1 MKMNFILRGIHS
13 NDLDQALGLS
23 RQFSLLNLPFDRKVI
38 SEKIETSQASFRGEL
53 AKEDAEYVFVVE
65 DVEQKFVAGSSQV
78 LAKHG
83 KPGEPT
89 YSFQVLKKERFS
101 KELGVGFIHQIL
113 RMKIN
118 ENGPTELGGLVVDRA
133 YRSRPEKVGR
143 LASLGRFLMIG
154 MFPERF
160 EEELYAQM
168 APPLTEEGRSE
179 FWEALGRRFTGMP
192 YQEADLLSQQNKEF
206 IRSLFPEEDIYLA
219 LLDSK
224 ARLVLGRVG
233 PETLPALHLLES
245 IGFTAT
251 NEVDP
256 FDGGPHVGCKAKN
269 VSLIKNGRRLKVAAQ
284 KPGPFSENG
293 FVATMR
299 DSEFTGGSSAYSLQG
314 EEIVLPEKTMRVMEL
329 SAGEDVYFTPM
340 SVGKTRGRSSAKP

>member
-1 MKMNFILRGIHS
+1 MNFILRGINT
-13 NDLDQALGLS
+13 NDLDQVLGLA
-23 RQFSLLNLPFDRKVI
+23 RQFSLLNLPYDRKVI
-38 SEKIETSQASFRGEL
+38 AEKIEISQASFRGEL
-53 AKEDAEYVFVVE
+53 PKEEAIYVFVVE
-65 DVEQKFVAGSSQV
+65 DVEQNFVAGSSQI

-113 RMKIN
+113 RMRIN
-118 ENGPTELGGLVVDRA
+118 EDGPTELGGLVVDRA
-133 YRSRPEKVGR
+133 YRSRPEKIGR
-143 LASLGRFLMIG
+143 LASLGRFLYIG
-154 MFPERF
+154 MFPEQF

-206 IRSLFPEEDIYLA
+206 IRSLFPEEDIYLC

-245 IGFTAT
+245 IGFTST

-256 FDGGPHVGCKAKN
+256 FDGGPHIGCKAKN
-269 VSLIKNGRRLKVAAQ
+269 VTLIKNGRHLKVA
-284 KPGPFSENG
+284 KPKPASFVESG
-293 FVATMR
+293 FIGFMR
-299 DSEFTGGSSAYSLQG
+299 EQEFFGGNSAYAIEG
-314 EEIVLPEKTMRVMEL
+314 DEIILPDKTMRTL
-329 SAGEDVYFTPM
+329 ALNPGEQIYFTPNTT
-340 SVGKTRGRSSAKP
+340 GKSRGRQHAKA

>member
-1 MKMNFILRGIHS
+1 MNFVMRGIQHE
-13 NDLDQALGLS
+13 DLDNVMALA
-23 RQFSLLNLPFDRKVI
+23 RQFHLLNLPHDKKAI
-38 SEKIETSQASFRGEL
+38 TGKIENSIASFAGERSI
-53 AKEDAEYVFVVE
+53 EDATYVFVVE
-65 DVEQKFVAGSSQV
+65 DTDQRSIAGSSQI

-83 KPGEPT
+83 QPREPT

-118 ENGPTELGGLVVDRA
+118 ENGPTELGGLVVDRM

-143 LASLGRFLMIG
+143 LTSLGRCVYMG
-154 MFPERF
+154 MHLDRF
-160 EEELYAQM
+160 QEEIYAQM

-179 FWEALGRRFTGMP
+179 FWESLGRRFTGMP

-233 PETLPALHLLES
+233 PETQPALHLLES
-245 IGFTAT
+245 IGFAYT

-256 FDGGPHVGCKAKN
+256 FDGGPHVGCKTKDIT
-269 VSLIKNGRRLKVAAQ
+269 LIRDGQVLKV
-284 KPGPFSENG
+284 
-293 FVATMR
+293 
-299 DSEFTGGSSAYSLQG
+299 GSSSKVEFNEHGLIGVDRPGQFLGGASACAIVG
-314 EEIVLPEKTMRVMEL
+314 NEIFLPEKTMRVLEL
-329 SAGEDVYFTPM
+329 SAGESMYFTEL
-340 SVGKTRGRSSAKP
+340 SLTNKGRADVK